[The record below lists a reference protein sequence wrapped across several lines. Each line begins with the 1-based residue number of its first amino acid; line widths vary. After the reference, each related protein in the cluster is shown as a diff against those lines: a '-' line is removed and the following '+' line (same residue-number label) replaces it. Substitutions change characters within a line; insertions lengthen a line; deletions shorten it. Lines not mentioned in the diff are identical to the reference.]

1 MKNIVSHTGL
11 ISTFYAIVSMLALL
25 GVIQVGQ
32 VENSLLSIVYVMIQ
46 CLGICVIW
54 QVSGKKLGIFIMFQ
68 LTFCLFIGGRFFA
81 YLLNPNLDIEIFEP
95 TFFFDYTVSS
105 ERKIEI
111 YSYVLLFVIF
121 SILGYS
127 SVRKRNGIKPL
138 LNLSVGQTAVKNISK
153 IGNILFPIFCICT
166 IYSSLGMLV
175 KAVSGGGYLVLY
187 AGQSNEY
194 AAGGSFIPNLILF
207 FFSFAFVYGN
217 ESLRRNYLILYLFN
231 SIINL
236 MIGTRGGIGALFLFV
251 IWLYSLRHKI
261 NLVKLGL
268 VILGALVLL
277 LYLFSFSVRA
287 DEEGAGPFSLK
298 TLMDAISIFLYT
310 NGISLMV
317 FDASRLIDTYPSV
330 AYLQT
335 FVPGATWL
343 WGLMGNSLQPQDFSF
358 SYHMCYELNP
368 SLFVSGSGLGWTIL
382 SDIYLFSFRCMPI
395 FMLLSFIVGRL
406 LGMLEVFSE
415 KYRFYKYLTFYIFMT
430 CMLIPRGGGLI
441 PLLIYG
447 VFYLFLFQLIF
458 SKKKNYG

>member
-1 MKNIVSHTGL
+1 MKNIVSHSGI

-138 LNLSVGQTAVKNISK
+138 LNLSVGQTAAKNISK

-277 LYLFSFSVRA
+277 LCLFSFSVRA

-406 LGMLEVFSE
+406 LGMLEVFLKNTASINILH
-415 KYRFYKYLTFYIFMT
+415 FIYL
-430 CMLIPRGGGLI
+430 
-441 PLLIYG
+441 
-447 VFYLFLFQLIF
+447 
-458 SKKKNYG
+458 